1 MSNEQ
6 KRPLLTIVI
15 PAYNEALRLP
25 RTLPQ
30 VVHFVATQDY
40 PIEVI
45 IVNNNSQDETRQIAD
60 EFAGHYDYMYVLDE
74 PTQGKG
80 AAVRT
85 GLLAGRGDYLF
96 IADAD
101 LSMPIPEVVRFLP
114 PHCPAYDVAIGSREV
129 AGAIRYDEPE
139 YRHIMGRVFNLIVRW
154 LAVPGFQD
162 TQAGFKAF
170 RREAARDILARQT
183 VHGWAF
189 DVELLYI
196 ALREGYNIIEVP
208 ISWHYRPNSR
218 INPLKDS
225 FEMFIEVW
233 KIRQKGKRGVYDE
246 PRPLPNICLDPDG

>member
-1 MSNEQ
+1 
-6 KRPLLTIVI
+6 LLTIVI
-15 PAYNEALRLP
+15 PAYNEAVRLP

-30 VVHFVATQDY
+30 VVHFIATQNY

-45 IVNNNSQDETRQIAD
+45 IVNNNSRDETRQIAD
-60 EFAGHYDYMYVLDE
+60 EFASHYPYMWVLDE
-74 PTQGKG
+74 PIQGKG

-101 LSMPIPEVVRFLP
+101 LSMPIPEVTRFLP
-114 PHCPAYDVAIGSREV
+114 PNCAPYDVAIGSREV
-129 AGAIRYDEPE
+129 KGAIRYDEPE

-162 TQAGFKAF
+162 TQAGFKSF
-170 RREAARDILARQT
+170 RREVVQDILARQT

-189 DVELLYI
+189 DVELLFI
-196 ALREGYNIIEVP
+196 ARQLGHTIIEVP

-218 INPLKDS
+218 INPLRDS
-225 FEMFIEVW
+225 FEMFVEVW
-233 KIRQKGKRGVYDE
+233 KIRQKGKQGVYDVAQ
-246 PRPLPNICLDPDG
+246 PLPPESLLHPSERKESNQ